1 MDYLNKKDQKFIGK
15 VLNHYMK
22 RKTPLIKNPVY
33 YNADKL
39 PVYCYKIKTIDDYIN
54 YVEPITREVEEWYVI
69 LKINNIH
76 PSRTLPN
83 REYVY
88 CNAKNVIVKIS
99 NEIIPNFHS
108 FTNIFILPKG
118 TVSFFNIMEKEKLWI
133 K

>member
-1 MDYLNKKDQKFIGK
+1 MDYLNNKDKKYITK
-15 VLNHYMK
+15 VLNHYIK
-22 RKTPLIKNPVY
+22 NKLPLDKNPVY

-54 YVEPITREVEEWYVI
+54 YVEPIRREIEEWYVI

-76 PSRTLPN
+76 PSRTLEN

-88 CNAKNVIVKIS
+88 CNSKNIITKIS
-99 NEIIPNFHS
+99 NEIIPNFHD

-118 TVSFFNIMEKEKLWI
+118 SVSFYNITENGKLWI
-133 K
+133 R